1 MTRVTSLFT
10 ALALT
15 TTAALADGHSA
26 NATAAYA
33 ELKNLEGAA
42 IGMATLTPSP
52 AGVLV
57 HVRVEGM
64 PAGKKGIHLHS
75 KASCLADTGFKSSKG
90 HHAEAKGEHGLLNP
104 GGPGNG
110 DLGNIFVGADGVG
123 EMEFFKVGISLDG
136 EAYPLLDD
144 DGSAIVI
151 HANEDDHISQPIGG
165 AGARLVCGLV
175 QPGEMAAKDS

>member
-1 MTRVTSLFT
+1 MTRLTSLLAAF
-10 ALALT
+10 ALS
-15 TTAALADGHSA
+15 TTAVFAGEQAS
-26 NATAAYA
+26 NAQAAYA
-33 ELKNLEGAA
+33 ELKNLEGET
-42 IGMATLTPSP
+42 IGMASLTPSP

-104 GGPGNG
+104 IGPGNG
-110 DLGNIFVGADGVG
+110 DLGNIFVGTDGVG

-136 EAYPLLDD
+136 DAYPLLDT

-151 HANEDDHISQPIGG
+151 HENQDDHISQPIGG

-175 QPGEMAAKDS
+175 NAGTMERKDS